1 MGSSH
6 QRRDSE
12 GSLGRRS
19 CPTEARVLAPALG
32 EEQGAPRGPGSRH
45 LACWQERRAAAGA
58 AAGRELLPLLKMAA
72 PAGGAH
78 GSLAAQRSGGMAA
91 AAKEPSWVDW
101 DEEEEEEEET
111 VSATAEARAVV
122 AGVEVAVCGAG
133 SRRAASRRLA
143 GLCP

>member
-1 MGSSH
+1 M
-6 QRRDSE
+6 
-12 GSLGRRS
+12 
-19 CPTEARVLAPALG
+19 
-32 EEQGAPRGPGSRH
+32 
-45 LACWQERRAAAGA
+45 
-58 AAGRELLPLLKMAA
+58 LPLLKMAA
-72 PAGGAH
+72 PAGGAQ

-101 DEEEEEEEET
+101 DEEEEEEEEET

>member
-1 MGSSH
+1 
-6 QRRDSE
+6 
-12 GSLGRRS
+12 
-19 CPTEARVLAPALG
+19 
-32 EEQGAPRGPGSRH
+32 
-45 LACWQERRAAAGA
+45 
-58 AAGRELLPLLKMAA
+58 
-72 PAGGAH
+72 
-78 GSLAAQRSGGMAA
+78 MAA